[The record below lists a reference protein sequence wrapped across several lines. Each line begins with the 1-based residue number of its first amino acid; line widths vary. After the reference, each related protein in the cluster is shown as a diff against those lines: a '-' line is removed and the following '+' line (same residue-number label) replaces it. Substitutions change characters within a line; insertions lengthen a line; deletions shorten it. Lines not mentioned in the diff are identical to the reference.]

1 MPFTV
6 SPVDVRAPAV
16 LALVDALT
24 AELAAAGYADDEM
37 FGYSPD
43 QLERS
48 VVHLVGAQVEGG
60 LAGIGGVEVQDG
72 DIGELKRMFVVP
84 ACRGTGA
91 ADALMAALVE
101 HAREHGV
108 RVLRL
113 ETGDQQHAAIGFY
126 RRHGFA
132 EVPRFPPYV
141 DSASS
146 VCMQRDL

>member
-6 SPVDVRAPAV
+6 SPVDVREPEV

-37 FGYSPD
+37 FGYSPE
-43 QLERS
+43 QLEHGG
-48 VVHLVGAQVEGG
+48 VHLVGAHAGG
-60 LAGIGGVEVQDG
+60 RLAGIGGVELQDG

-91 ADALMAALVE
+91 ADALIAALVE

-126 RRHGFA
+126 ARHGFA
-132 EVPRFPPYV
+132 VVPRFPPYV
-141 DSASS
+141 DSATS
-146 VCMQRDL
+146 VCMRRDL